1 MSHPGYLQEQWAEVE
16 PLLASGEIAP
26 PQPVLYPLDK
36 AAEAVA
42 SLDNR
47 TATGKVVVTL
57 R

>member
-1 MSHPGYLQEQWAEVE
+1 MA
-16 PLLASGEIAP
+16 AP
-26 PQPVLYPLDK
+26 TPVTYPLDK

-47 TATGKVVVTL
+47 TATGKVVVTV